1 MNAPT
6 RPSRPDLDA
15 EIARAERAVAERDGR
30 AGGKGRLLMR
40 ELRRKSRL
48 GARLLG
54 GTAAGA
60 FVLGWVMARG
70 RRRRLGEDDP
80 RGGRRP
86 PRDAGARLIDAPWAT
101 LVPLLWPLLPVR
113 LRERVSPGMA
123 SFLTGIGLP
132 LVARRMSKQA
142 HEKAVEQRQQ
152 ERGARAE
159 RRDDGALH

>member
-1 MNAPT
+1 MNAST
-6 RPSRPDLDA
+6 SPSRPDLDA
-15 EIARAERAVAERDGR
+15 AIARAESAVIERDGR
-30 AGGKGRLLMR
+30 ASGKGRLLMR
-40 ELRRKSRL
+40 EVRRKSRL
-48 GARLLG
+48 GARVLG

-60 FVLGWVMARG
+60 FVLGWAMARG
-70 RRRRLGEDDP
+70 RRRRLGEDNA
-80 RGGRRP
+80 RGARRP
-86 PRDAGARLIDAPWAT
+86 RDTGARLVDAPWAT

-132 LVARRMSKQA
+132 LLARRMSKQA

-159 RRDDGALH
+159 RRDGAVVH